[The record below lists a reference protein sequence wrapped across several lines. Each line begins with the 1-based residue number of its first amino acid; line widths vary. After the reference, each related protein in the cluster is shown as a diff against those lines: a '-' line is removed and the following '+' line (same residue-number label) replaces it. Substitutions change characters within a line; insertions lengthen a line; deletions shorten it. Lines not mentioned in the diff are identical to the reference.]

1 MAVTRGIAVF
11 ALSSA
16 VFLAS
21 VAMGASPQLPLTSQ
35 KSTGNTVTPAFE
47 GWYQNPDGSYTMSF
61 GYYNRN
67 ASEVVEVPVGAQNF
81 VSPGPQNQGQPSEFQ
96 PDRHWGVF
104 GVRLPANT
112 RKDAEVTWTISFRGA
127 TYAIPGN
134 LKPNWKIDAL
144 EGEAGSG
151 NTPPVVK
158 FAQAG
163 PEGRGPMGVT
173 AGPLTAQ
180 AGTALA
186 INAWVSDDGKG
197 ASSIAG
203 ARGTAA
209 SVTLAWF
216 KHQGPGAVTFQ
227 PATGR
232 AASAGAQVTTQAT
245 FAKPG
250 DYIIRLRAN
259 DSTVAGA
266 GHAQCCWTNGFL
278 KVTVK

>member
-1 MAVTRGIAVF
+1 
-11 ALSSA
+11 
-16 VFLAS
+16 
-21 VAMGASPQLPLTSQ
+21 MGASPQLPLTTQ

-47 GWYQNPDGSYTMSF
+47 GWYRNPDGSFTMSF

-67 ASEVVEVPVGAQNF
+67 ASEVVNVPIGPQNF

-104 GVRLPANT
+104 GVKLPATTN
-112 RKDAEVTWTISFRGA
+112 KDAEVTWTISFRGA

-134 LKPNWKIDAL
+134 LKPHWKIDAL

-158 FAQAG
+158 FGQTGSEA
-163 PEGRGPMGVT
+163 RGPMGVT

-180 AGTALA
+180 VGAPLA
-186 INAWVSDDGKG
+186 ISAFVSDDGKG
-197 ASSIAG
+197 AMSIAG
-203 ARGTAA
+203 GRGTATQV
-209 SVTLAWF
+209 SLAWF

-245 FAKPG
+245 FAAPG